1 MNEEKADIIRRIET
15 ILSAVDMKLLY
26 ALERIIRTYIN
37 AANRSK

>member
-15 ILSAVDMKLLY
+15 ILSAVDMKLLC